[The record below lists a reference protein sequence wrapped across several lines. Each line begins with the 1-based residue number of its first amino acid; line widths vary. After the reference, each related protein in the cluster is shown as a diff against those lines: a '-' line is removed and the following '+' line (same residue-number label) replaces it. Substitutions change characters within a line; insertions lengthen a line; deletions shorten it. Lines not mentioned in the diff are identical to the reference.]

1 MSDVIS
7 VLLSRNSTKAITG
20 PGPTEAQLQQ
30 ILATA
35 MCAPDHGRLRP
46 WRFKRIQGEN
56 IAHLADLAVK
66 AMADEGR
73 PLAENKE
80 KNMREW
86 LGRAPL
92 VLAVGSYVDHS
103 NDRIPQHERLL
114 ATGAAV
120 MNILNAAHALGF
132 GAFWSTGIGTY
143 TDAVPEALGFDPLE
157 YEFLGFVV
165 IGSLQEPLAQK
176 ERPAVADHVTDWEP
190 DLA

>member
-1 MSDVIS
+1 MSVIDT
-7 VLLSRNSTKAITG
+7 LLTRNSTKQITS
-20 PGPTEAQLQQ
+20 PGPSPEQIEQ

-46 WRFKRIQGEN
+46 WRFKRIEGPN
-56 IAHLADLAVK
+56 IARLADLAVQ
-66 AMADEGR
+66 AMAEQGE
-73 PLAENKE
+73 PLNAAKE

-92 VLAVGSYVDHS
+92 VLAVASYVDHS
-103 NDRIPQHERLL
+103 NDRIPEHERLL

-120 MNILNAAHALGF
+120 MNILNATHALGF

-143 TDAVPEALGFDPLE
+143 TDLVPETLGFDALE

-165 IGSLQEPLAQK
+165 IGSLIDEVPQK
-176 ERPAVADHVTDWEP
+176 DRPHFSNYVSRWEP
-190 DLA
+190 N

>member
-1 MSDVIS
+1 MSSVIS
-7 VLLSRNSTKAITG
+7 TLLNRNSTKKITG
-20 PGPTEAQLQQ
+20 PGPTEDQIQQ

-35 MCAPDHGRLRP
+35 MCAPDHGMLRP

-56 IAHLADLAVK
+56 IDHLANLAVST
-66 AMADEGR
+66 MAAEG
-73 PLAENKE
+73 LALAPAKE

-86 LGRAPL
+86 LGHAPL
-92 VLAVGSYVDHS
+92 VLAVASYVDHS
-103 NDRIPQHERLL
+103 NERIPQHERLI

-143 TDAVPEALGFDPLE
+143 THGVPQALGFDSLE

-165 IGSLQEPLAQK
+165 IGTLSGENPQK
-176 ERPAVADHVTDWEP
+176 KRPDVADHVSVWQP
-190 DLA
+190 